1 MFFLSIQILFFNYH
15 NYCYMIQSIDLL
27 RYPKYRCLFVF
38 FYLRSYHEHAN
49 IKTKFYYTLFQDL
62 LTISY
67 KVISFLSLKVISV
80 NEALK
85 FVTNQL
91 A

>member
-1 MFFLSIQILFFNYH
+1 MNMQMY
-15 NYCYMIQSIDLL
+15 
-27 RYPKYRCLFVF
+27 K
-38 FYLRSYHEHAN
+38 
-49 IKTKFYYTLFQDL
+49 KTKMYYTLFQDL

-67 KVISFLSLKVISV
+67 KLISFLSLIVISL

-85 FVTNQL
+85 YVTNQL